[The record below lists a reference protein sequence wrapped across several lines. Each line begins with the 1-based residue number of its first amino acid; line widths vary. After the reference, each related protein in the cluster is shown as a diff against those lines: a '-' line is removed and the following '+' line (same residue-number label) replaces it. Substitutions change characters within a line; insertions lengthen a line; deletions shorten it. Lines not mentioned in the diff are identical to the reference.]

1 MRVGYARVSTHEQ
14 NLEAQLDAL
23 QQAGCDKIVSEKVST
38 RKEER
43 EKLNEVLNWL
53 RTGDILICTKM
64 DRLARSMRE
73 LLNIMDDLTERNID
87 VVFVDQSI
95 DTTQAGGK
103 LIFHMFAAIAEFERD
118 LTRERTLAGLASA
131 RARGR
136 KGGRKR
142 SLIGT
147 RLETAFRMYDSGE
160 YTVRKICESINAKE
174 RTFYEYLR
182 QRREKTAEGT
192 NIQ

>member
-23 QQAGCDKIVSEKVST
+23 QRIGCDKIISEKVST

-103 LIFHMFAAIAEFERD
+103 LVFHMFAAIAEFERD

-160 YTVRKICESINAKE
+160 YTVRQICESINAKE

-182 QRREKTAEGT
+182 QRREKTVEGT

>member
-43 EKLNEVLNWL
+43 EKLNEVLAWL
-53 RTGDILICTKM
+53 RVGDILVCTKM

-73 LLNIMDDLTERNID
+73 LLNIIDDLTERNID
-87 VVFVDQSI
+87 VVFVDQNI
-95 DTTQAGGK
+95 DTTKAGGK
-103 LIFHMFAAIAEFERD
+103 LVFHMFAAIAEFERD

-142 SLIGT
+142 SLTGT

-160 YTVRKICESINAKE
+160 YTVRQICESINTKE

-182 QRREKTAEGT
+182 QRREKTTEGN